1 MLKKNHYTYS
11 NFFNYKM
18 NNKTFFIRVFYRNAK
33 KNQEFNQ
40 FFSEFKKKNEGKWK
54 SIINGMDLDEET
66 LQQET
71 QIDKKDEF
79 VMLKEFEKRRKFKA
93 TLDIIN
99 NKEFQENG
107 DNINDILDD
116 SIRTKEKKDLKK
128 LSVNPESIESAL
140 SADETKGEIFDGSK
154 FNLIFLDADMVCNMT
169 RLNRVYER
177 RCLLY
182 IGNKEGL
189 VAYGI
194 GRGPL
199 YEDAYIDAYKQL
211 KKNLIAIPIDPQLTC
226 SIDLK
231 ARFND
236 YRIYIKSCSNPSLW
250 GHHLMCLMLR
260 YAGLYHVGFYA
271 KSRKKEPYAMVF
283 AFFKAITKNKT
294 PLQTS
299 EIACQKEN
307 RQYVSRGRKYEFGLS
322 PVNPV

>member
-1 MLKKNHYTYS
+1 
-11 NFFNYKM
+11 
-18 NNKTFFIRVFYRNAK
+18 
-33 KNQEFNQ
+33 
-40 FFSEFKKKNEGKWK
+40 
-54 SIINGMDLDEET
+54 MDLDEDT
-66 LQQET
+66 LRQET
-71 QIDKKDEF
+71 KLDKADELE
-79 VMLKEFEKRRKFKA
+79 MLKEFEKRRKFKA
-93 TLDIIN
+93 TLDIIKH
-99 NKEFQENG
+99 KESQESA
-107 DNINDILDD
+107 DNPDLEVDEN
-116 SIRTKEKKDLKK
+116 IRTTEKKEYSDAN
-128 LSVNPESIESAL
+128 SNPESIESAL
-140 SADETKGEIFDGSK
+140 SPDELQGEIFDSSK

-182 IGNKEGL
+182 IGNKDGL
-189 VAYGI
+189 VSYGI

-226 SIDLK
+226 ALDLK

-236 YRIYIKSCSNPSLW
+236 YRIYIKSNFNPSFW

-260 YAGLYHVGFYA
+260 YAGLYHVGFFA

-299 EIACQKEN
+299 EIAGYIFNK
-307 RQYVSRGRKYEFGLS
+307 QYVSRGKRYEYRITPEF
-322 PVNPV
+322 PK